1 MDPLQDRIGQDE
13 GVLEDALRL
22 RAETVPI
29 GVGVTYAT
37 VVALGVW
44 VATTWEQPHRLL
56 IAAMLAIAALSAT
69 AIALMPIEP
78 VLRSRWR
85 EPFFCAWSMG
95 DVVMVTVLAAADGG
109 ARSPTTLMF
118 FLTLVFAATSYPL
131 WLTGVIAGSSVT
143 AYLGLVVLQPGA
155 DTPGAQSIWLFAAI
169 LGLVALMCIWQAR
182 VNARQLGRLGRMSRS
197 DPLTG
202 CLNRLGFVER
212 VRAEL
217 QRAVGDGTAVGLVLL
232 DLEGFK
238 AVNDT
243 YGHPAGDELLVW
255 TARALHR
262 LLRPADG
269 VARLGGDEFALILPG
284 AGPETAAEVAERV
297 RAALAERILATPG
310 SASAPVDGTDIE
322 TLVRVADGRLYARR
336 RVAAPAS

>member
-1 MDPLQDRIGQDE
+1 MDLWQDRTGRGE
-13 GVLEDALRL
+13 GALDDALRL

-29 GVGVTYAT
+29 GVGVTYST
-37 VVALGVW
+37 VAALAVW
-44 VATTWEQPHRLL
+44 VATTWREPHRTL
-56 IAAMLAIAALSAT
+56 IAGLVVLAAVSAT
-69 AIALMPIEP
+69 AIALAPTERI
-78 VLRSRWR
+78 VRSRWR
-85 EPFFCAWSMG
+85 EAFFSAWSGG
-95 DVVMVTVLAAADGG
+95 DIVLVTVLAAADGG
-109 ARSPTTLMF
+109 ARSPSTLMY

-143 AYLGLVVLQPGA
+143 AFLGLVLLEPGVES
-155 DTPGAQSIWLFAAI
+155 PGAQSTWLFAAI
-169 LGLVALMCIWQAR
+169 LGLVALMCVWQAR
-182 VNARQLGRLGRMSRS
+182 VNARQLGRLGRLSRS

-202 CLNRLGFVER
+202 CLNRLGFAER

-217 QRAVGDGTAVGLVLL
+217 QRAAGDGTPVGLVLL

-255 TARALHR
+255 TSRALQR

-310 SASAPVDGTDIE
+310 SASAPVDGDDIE

-336 RVAAPAS
+336 REPVAS

>member
-1 MDPLQDRIGQDE
+1 VAIG
-13 GVLEDALRL
+13 
-22 RAETVPI
+22 I
-29 GVGVTYAT
+29 GVTYAT
-37 VVALGVW
+37 VAALAIW
-44 VATTWEQPHRLL
+44 VATTWHQPHRVL
-56 IAAMLAIAALSAT
+56 IAVMLVLAALSAT
-69 AIALMPIEP
+69 AIALAPTERI
-78 VLRSRWR
+78 VRSRWR
-85 EPFFCAWSMG
+85 EAFFFAWSGG
-95 DVVMVTVLAAADGG
+95 DIVLVTVLAAADGG
-109 ARSPTTLMF
+109 ARSPTTLMY

-131 WLTGVIAGSSVT
+131 WLTGVVAGSSVT
-143 AYLGLVVLQPGA
+143 AYLGLVLLEPGHDA
-155 DTPGAQSIWLFAAI
+155 LGAQSIWLFAAI

-182 VNARQLGRLGRMSRS
+182 VNARQLGRLGRLSRS

-212 VRAEL
+212 FRAEL
-217 QRAVGDGTAVGLVLL
+217 QRAAADGAPVGLVLL

-255 TARALHR
+255 TSRALHR

-284 AGPETAAEVAERV
+284 ATPKAAAEVADRV
-297 RAALAERILATPG
+297 RATLAERILATPG
-310 SASAPVDGTDIE
+310 SASAPADGSDIE

-336 RVAAPAS
+336 REPAAR

>member
-1 MDPLQDRIGQDE
+1 LQDRTGRSE

-22 RAETVPI
+22 RAETVAI

-37 VVALGVW
+37 VAALAVW
-44 VATTWEQPHRLL
+44 VATTWSAPHRVLIVVLL
-56 IAAMLAIAALSAT
+56 VLAALSAT
-69 AIALMPIEP
+69 AIALAPTERI
-78 VLRSRWR
+78 VRSRWR
-85 EPFFCAWSMG
+85 EVFFLAWSMG
-95 DVVMVTVLAAADGG
+95 DVVLVTVLAAADGG
-109 ARSPTTLMF
+109 ARSPTTLMY

-131 WLTGVIAGSSVT
+131 WLTGLVAGSSVT
-143 AYLGLVVLQPGA
+143 AYLGLVLLQPGH
-155 DTPGAQSIWLFAAI
+155 DTLGAQSIWLFAAI

-182 VNARQLGRLGRMSRS
+182 VNARQLGRLGRLSRS

-212 VRAEL
+212 FRAEL
-217 QRAVGDGTAVGLVLL
+217 QRAAADGAPVGLVLL

-255 TARALHR
+255 TSRALHR

-284 AGPETAAEVAERV
+284 ATPKAAAEVADRV
-297 RAALAERILATPG
+297 RATLAERILATPG
-310 SASAPVDGTDIE
+310 SASAPADGSDIE

-336 RVAAPAS
+336 REPAAR